1 MSCPKG
7 PTGPTECE
15 IKAVG
20 ILSELLDELSN
31 KYDVDKE
38 EIVIGWSDIPPN
50 DPTVLVYVCLSGY
63 PMEYFRKNT
72 LTGGRWVCRQ
82 YFKDEVAVSPAQNGT
97 YDYRHRIAYI

>member
-7 PTGPTECE
+7 FDGPTESE
-15 IKAVG
+15 IKAIS

-38 EIVIGWSDIPPN
+38 EIIIGWSNIPPN
-50 DPTVLVYVCLSGY
+50 DPTVLVYVCLSAY

-72 LTGGRWVCRQ
+72 LSGGRWVCRQ
-82 YFKDEVAVSPAQNGT
+82 YFNEEKAVLPAQKGT
-97 YDYRHRIAYI
+97 YDYRHRIVYI